1 MPGVT
6 PTCLALVLCD
16 RVGRVRQSGR
26 ASLIGVFQAMTSRF
40 FPMTTKPFSA
50 WMQLYQ
56 VNGLVRMRLV
66 IERQLPDVLG
76 CEVIVVVPFTLHCSD
91 PNEVLEHVIDFRN
104 GIGLPCTGAYQ
115 ARLMAGDVTIMT
127 RPFVAVAGAGE

>member
-1 MPGVT
+1 VT
-6 PTCLALVLCD
+6 PTCLALVLFD
-16 RVGRVRQSGR
+16 RVGRVSHSGR
-26 ASLIGVFQAMTSRF
+26 ASLIGIFDAMTSRV

-50 WMQLYQ
+50 WMQFNQ
-56 VNGLVRMRLV
+56 GNGLVRMELV
-66 IERQLPDVLG
+66 IARRLPDVLV
-76 CEVIVVVPFTLHCSD
+76 CEAIVAVPFTLHCSD
-91 PNEVLEHVIDFRN
+91 PNEVMEHVIDFSN